1 MKRKL
6 LAGLLCFL
14 TVFSCSSCEGF
25 DTLKGMFGFSDSEI
39 KQTELQYEVKKTET
53 GDVVLYVKKAD
64 GECTLKELMDVAVKE
79 ENLEYEISGG
89 LITSING
96 KANTANSYWMLYTSD
111 TEMSNTEWGTYEYDG
126 KTLSSAIF
134 GAESLPTVQ
143 GEYYVWA
150 YTTF

>member
-14 TVFSCSSCEGF
+14 TVFSCSSCEGL

-39 KQTELQYEVKKTET
+39 TQTELQYEVKKTET

-89 LITSING
+89 FITNING
-96 KANTANSYWMLYTSD
+96 KANTANSYWMLYISD
-111 TEMSNTEWGTYEYDG
+111 TEMSNTEWGTYTYEG
-126 KTLSSAIF
+126 QILASAIV
-134 GAESLPTVQ
+134 GAEMLKTIDGGIYAWV
-143 GEYYVWA
+143 
-150 YTTF
+150 YTAF